1 MNGST
6 AEFED
11 LSAYSMSLG
20 RLLEAFT
27 RSNEKLSSM
36 KSSNKS
42 GSNGEREDTTTT
54 TIQRKEMLSF
64 ACMHLISGRRC

>member
-54 TIQRKEMLSF
+54 TIQRARCYPS
-64 ACMHLISGRRC
+64 HGDVISTASG